1 MQFLAAGQYVF
12 ESQPVGR
19 GMARLAAELESQSQ
33 IPVAASIENTARSC
47 SSHSLPSTRMSG
59 QDWVCGYP
67 GRSSKDIEDISD
79 SNPGPGLG
87 NPEQPSPSFC
97 QMMRFQARLRCEV
110 QATIMISQ
118 PYEGSVVILSCP

>member
-1 MQFLAAGQYVF
+1 MRLQAAGQYGF

-19 GMARLAAELESQSQ
+19 GMAHLAKGLESQSR
-33 IPVAASIENTARSC
+33 IRAAASIENTARSC
-47 SSHSLPSTRMSG
+47 SSHSLPSTRMWE

-67 GRSSKDIEDISD
+67 RASSKDIEDISD

-118 PYEGSVVILSCP
+118 PYEGSVVILSC